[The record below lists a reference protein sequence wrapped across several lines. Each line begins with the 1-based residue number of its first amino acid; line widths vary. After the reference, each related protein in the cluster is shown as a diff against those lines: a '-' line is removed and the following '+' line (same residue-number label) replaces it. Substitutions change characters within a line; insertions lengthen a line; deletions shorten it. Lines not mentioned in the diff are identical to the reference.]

1 MSESDREAP
10 AVPQAAIRKPSRFS
24 QPVAITFGLAAAL
37 VVLLWFATQGE
48 LNRMRDDV
56 ARRLQLA
63 ELEVRESRIAGR
75 EAQEGVRDAQS
86 RLATLEG
93 KVSESHNHQVAL
105 EQLYQ
110 ELSRGRDEWI
120 VAEIEQTIA
129 LASQQLQLAGN
140 VQGALVAL
148 QTADARL
155 ARSDRPQFIPLRKII
170 NRDIDR
176 LKALPAVDLAGLTLK
191 LDEVTNN
198 IDQLTLLVDGRPL
211 PADEALAVEDGFWT
225 KLTSVVWGELK
236 QLIRVQRLDD
246 SDQGLLTPEQSY
258 FLRENLKLR
267 LMHARLALMQR
278 NDAVFRADLK
288 VAAGWVNRYFDTRQK
303 RVSATLATVEKL
315 AATALNIDLPTL
327 ADSLGAIR
335 SFKVT
340 ADKSRRN

>member
-10 AVPQAAIRKPSRFS
+10 AASQAVVRKASPFS
-24 QPVAITFGLAAAL
+24 QPVAIAFGVATAL

-63 ELEVRESRIAGR
+63 ELEIREARIAGR
-75 EAQEGVRDAQS
+75 EAQEGMRDVQVR
-86 RLATLEG
+86 LGTLEG
-93 KVSESHNHQVAL
+93 KVSDSHNHQVAL

-155 ARSDRPQFIPLRKII
+155 ARSDRPQFIPLRKVI

-176 LKALPAVDLAGLTLK
+176 LKALPAVDLPGLTLK
-191 LDEVTNN
+191 LDEVTNS
-198 IDQLTLLVDGRPL
+198 IDKLALLIDGRPQL
-211 PADEALAVEDGFWT
+211 ASEEQQADEGFWSR
-225 KLTSVVWGELK
+225 LTGVVWGELK
-236 QLIRVQRLDD
+236 QLIRVQRLEDA
-246 SDQGLLTPEQSY
+246 DQGLMSPEQSY

-288 VAAGWVNRYFDTRQK
+288 VSAQWVNRYFDTRQK
-303 RVSATLATVEKL
+303 RVSATLATVEQL
-315 AATALNIDLPTL
+315 AAATLNIDLPTL

-340 ADKSRRN
+340 ADKPR